1 MTRNP
6 ANAAYLRLLRLLRS
20 NRSGTPTY
28 REFDRDLRGVRNLE
42 IHARIDASSIR
53 GF

>member
-6 ANAAYLRLLRLLRS
+6 ANAAYLRLLRS